1 MSTPHTHTAECDTEA
16 LVGHFRAYGG
26 TDEWIKSVVGGTYFR
41 FVDGVKQVKF
51 PAVGSVPELIITEAK

>member
-1 MSTPHTHTAECDTEA
+1 MSTHQHTEECDKA
-16 LVGHFRAYGG
+16 AMVGHFRAYGG
-26 TDEWIKSVVGGTYFR
+26 SDEWIKSVIGGTSFR